1 MNNDKPIRI
10 KSLLQPDGGEGAS
23 EPQGVASNGALEKA
37 VANMRGDEQEPSKA
51 SRVGTKP
58 QHRTKSSIHY
68 KSRSVDWA
76 LVHGK
81 SVGLPRE
88 SQLVSLTQLGTGD
101 PARGLECQEAVS
113 RGHMSRRKRAGSS
126 RRRVTRPAKVTG
138 GLTATKART
147 VPRPKGSGK

>member
-37 VANMRGDEQEPSKA
+37 VAKMRGDEQEPSEA
-51 SRVGTKP
+51 SRFGTSP
-58 QHRTKSSIHY
+58 QHRTKSSIHL
-68 KSRSVDWA
+68 KDRSVDWA
-76 LVHGK
+76 FAHGK

-88 SQLVSLTQLGTGD
+88 SLLVSLTQSGTGGR
-101 PARGLECQEAVS
+101 ASGLEDQEAVS
-113 RGHMSRRKRAGSS
+113 RGNMSRRKRAGSS
-126 RRRVTRPAKVTG
+126 RRRVTRPAKVSG